1 MDEYKETDKKWMEEL
16 MKTELKTK
24 DGRPE
29 LTVAELV
36 TEEEDKVE
44 VDDSDSDEDDDDD
57 DYHFRDDSSSAVG
70 TPGSSGF
77 TPASSSGIPP
87 VKKLVG
93 PSSNIRLATEEGLEN
108 SIKTAA
114 PPAAEEA
121 LDNTNSLTNL
131 VCKGSVGDVD
141 NQDEP
146 ATAEDKKSQQSKSK
160 KEAATEVNVSQD
172 AKVKSTK

>member
-1 MDEYKETDKKWMEEL
+1 

-36 TEEEDKVE
+36 TEEDEKVDI
-44 VDDSDSDEDDDDD
+44 DDSESEDDEDDE

-87 VKKLVG
+87 VKKLAG
-93 PSSNIRLATEEGLEN
+93 
-108 SIKTAA
+108 
-114 PPAAEEA
+114 
-121 LDNTNSLTNL
+121 
-131 VCKGSVGDVD
+131 
-141 NQDEP
+141 
-146 ATAEDKKSQQSKSK
+146 
-160 KEAATEVNVSQD
+160 
-172 AKVKSTK
+172 